1 MASLLFVTVIR
12 TLLPI
17 INRVHATVLGVKPL
31 GKNGIMCVE
40 VRRHKGRPIKLE
52 DGCEVRPGDPV
63 IKLHFNDAWINE
75 KRRSSSES
83 GSRVFPRGFVSYS
96 KEALQVLAAEVTDD
110 KYGSIVAVYGWTA
123 FYAHARRL
131 GFQVIDLPNT
141 LRIRLAR
148 LHVTALLRSQSIP
161 WLKRCSASRKS
172 VEVKAVWFSR
182 AELLRIHG
190 SAS

>member
-12 TLLPI
+12 ALLPI